1 MTAYSGI
8 MRASAVL
15 LGCVLL
21 RALAH
26 AQESFPSAAISPLSD
41 AAQATLYSLGEPYGD
56 RASRESFHGRPVL
69 GKIVLDGDEAR
80 IATGAFRDAAADSRA
95 DLSLCFDPHHGLRI
109 TAGGHVYDYLL
120 CYTCRGL
127 EAFEDDKSI
136 AVVVN
141 RVGSPETLNAL
152 LTSHQIAI
160 SPHATNEYVESKR
173 KEELEL
179 EQQIA
184 VEEKKW
190 TDAMPDSLRPLW
202 PEMRGGPSFDPA
214 ILALCRDA
222 LGKEFPDTETR
233 ILALFSWNGSGTRS
247 WTEFL
252 AYEERA
258 EVLLLDFST
267 AELVAAAA
275 RPSLTERQKEGAA
288 RLFCSWGFSQ
298 RAGDLELLP
307 ATLKQTLLE
316 HVRKTAGAD
325 REKLARAEEVFSAN

>member
-1 MTAYSGI
+1 MTGYSRI

-15 LGCVLL
+15 LACVLL
-21 RALAH
+21 RAFAH
-26 AQESFPSAAISPLSD
+26 AQESFPSAAFRPLSD
-41 AAQATLYSLGEPYGD
+41 AAQATLYSLGEPYDD
-56 RASRESFHGRPVL
+56 RASRESFHAYPIL
-69 GKIVLDGDEAR
+69 GKIILAGDEAR
-80 IATGAFRDAAADSRA
+80 IATGAFRDAAAGSRA
-95 DLSLCFDPHHGLRI
+95 GLSLCFEPHHGLRI
-109 TAGGHVYDYLL
+109 TAGRHVYDYLL

-136 AVVVN
+136 ALVVN

-152 LTSHQIAI
+152 LISHQIAI
-160 SPHATNEYVESKR
+160 SPHATTEYVESER
-173 KEELEL
+173 KKELEL

-184 VEEKKW
+184 VEEQKW

-214 ILALCRDA
+214 ILASCRDA

-252 AYEERA
+252 SYEERA

-267 AELVAAAA
+267 AELVAAAE
-275 RPSLTERQKEGAA
+275 RPGLTERQLEGAA
-288 RLFCSWGFSQ
+288 RLFSGSGFSR
-298 RAGDLELLP
+298 RAGDQKVLP
-307 ATLKQTLLE
+307 AALKQALLE
-316 HVRKTAGAD
+316 HVRRTAGAD
-325 REKLARAEEVFSAN
+325 TEKLAWAEKAFSN